1 MNLPQAKTENIV
13 IQKLDKETLIY
24 DLIHN
29 RAFCLNETAANVF
42 NACDG
47 MKTFDDLKRQYDYSD
62 ELIDFSLNE
71 LSKKNL
77 LKDVYESQFGNFSR
91 REIIKRIG
99 LGTVAALP
107 VIASLIAP
115 SAINAASTCPPG
127 SPNSSGVATGQPVGS
142 PVTIFNFTCA
152 TFPDSEE
159 DVNCDIGF
167 GSRCCSGNASSAGNC
182 TQSGNDINFSCVC
195 SA

>member
-71 LSKKNL
+71 LSKK
-77 LKDVYESQFGNFSR
+77 
-91 REIIKRIG
+91 I
-99 LGTVAALP
+99 
-107 VIASLIAP
+107 
-115 SAINAASTCPPG
+115 C
-127 SPNSSGVATGQPVGS
+127 
-142 PVTIFNFTCA
+142 
-152 TFPDSEE
+152 
-159 DVNCDIGF
+159 
-167 GSRCCSGNASSAGNC
+167 
-182 TQSGNDINFSCVC
+182 
-195 SA
+195 